1 MIENLRAD
9 EPFTRKEYQIN
20 ITRCPLTESNVREPV
35 ASTMFART
43 IENEVLDSRWEI
55 DDVLGILLGDV
66 WMGRDMDTGIH
77 NCRMQQ
83 VRIRSEVG
91 SKRE

>member
-1 MIENLRAD
+1 MIENLRAG
-9 EPFTRKEYQIN
+9 EPFTRKKYQIN

-35 ASTMFART
+35 ASTIFART

-66 WMGRDMDTGIH
+66 WVERDMDTGIH

-83 VRIRSEVG
+83 VRIRSGVG
-91 SKRE
+91 